1 MFLIARNI
9 NNTNYLTV
17 YSDKAI
23 ALQRLSVFEN
33 DGDHAFVIEVDNFDY
48 CTPNGLMADC
58 PDFSHLIVDY
68 KKKAI
73 SWNVQ
78 SIARELEA
86 EKSLAIDNV
95 IELAYADKVKQE
107 KNEIR
112 SGLTG
117 ISALSVNENVISKY
131 KPIINSINSAS
142 SKVELECIY
151 KELTV

>member
-48 CTPNGLMADC
+48 CTPNGLSADC

-68 KKKAI
+68 KKKSI

-78 SIARELEA
+78 SIAKELEA

-95 IELAYADKVKQE
+95 IELAYADKVNQE
-107 KNEIR
+107 KNSIR
-112 SGLTG
+112 AELTG
-117 ISALSVNENVISKY
+117 ISSFNAREDVISKY
-131 KPIINSINSAS
+131 TPIIDAINTAT
-142 SKVELECIY
+142 SKAELERIY